1 MTGSMSPPGSDI
13 QYTTERKVDVAAFKS
28 ILERSGLAA
37 RRPVGDP
44 ERLARMLQAYN
55 LVVTAWQGE
64 LLVGIATCWTDYAH
78 SAYLADL
85 AVAADS
91 QRRGIGRQ
99 LVELAH
105 QRVGPQVTLLLLS
118 APAAVNYYP
127 KIGMERFTDC
137 FIFRR
142 SQ

>member
-1 MTGSMSPPGSDI
+1 MTPSGTI
-13 QYTTERKVDVAAFKS
+13 QYRTDRAVDVAAFKD

-37 RRPVGDP
+37 RRPVGEP

-55 LVVTAWQGE
+55 LVLTAWDDE

-85 AVAADS
+85 AVAADRQHS
-91 QRRGIGRQ
+91 GIGRE
-99 LVELAH
+99 LVHRARET
-105 QRVGPQVTLLLLS
+105 VGPQVTLILLS
-118 APAAVNYYP
+118 APAAVEYYP

>member
-1 MTGSMSPPGSDI
+1 MTAGDI
-13 QYTTERKVDVAAFKS
+13 QYRTDRRVDVAEFKD

-37 RRPVGDP
+37 RRPVGDAQ
-44 ERLARMLQAYN
+44 RLERMLQSYN
-55 LVVTAWQGE
+55 LILTAWDGD

-85 AVAADS
+85 AVAADR
-91 QRRGIGRQ
+91 QRSGIGRE
-99 LVELAH
+99 LVYLA
-105 QRVGPQVTLLLLS
+105 RTTVGPQVTLMLLS
-118 APAAVNYYP
+118 APAAVDYYP

>member
-1 MTGSMSPPGSDI
+1 MTDADI
-13 QYTTERKVDVAAFKS
+13 QYRTDRAVDVVAFKG

-37 RRPVGDP
+37 RRPVSDLP
-44 ERLARMLQAYN
+44 RLERMLRAYN
-55 LVVTAWQGE
+55 LVITAWQDD

-85 AVAADS
+85 AVAADR
-91 QRRGIGRQ
+91 QRSGIGRQ
-99 LVELAH
+99 LVNLA
-105 QRVGPQVTLLLLS
+105 RTTVGPQVTLILLS
-118 APAAVNYYP
+118 APAAVDYYP

-142 SQ
+142 SE

>member
-1 MTGSMSPPGSDI
+1 MTSGSVIHYRSD
-13 QYTTERKVDVAAFKS
+13 RKVDVATFKD

-37 RRPVGDP
+37 RRPVNDAA
-44 ERLARMLQAYN
+44 RLERMLQAYN
-55 LVVTAWQGE
+55 LTLTAWDGE

-85 AVAADS
+85 AVAADC
-91 QRRGIGRQ
+91 QRSGIGRQ
-99 LVELAH
+99 LVELA
-105 QRVGPQVTLLLLS
+105 RATVGPQVTLILLS
-118 APAAVNYYP
+118 APGAVDYYP

-142 SQ
+142 SE

>member
-1 MTGSMSPPGSDI
+1 MTTPTIEYRTDRPVG
-13 QYTTERKVDVAAFKS
+13 VAEFKD

-37 RRPVGDP
+37 RRPVGDAK
-44 ERLARMLQAYN
+44 RLERMLQAYN
-55 LVVTAWQGE
+55 LILTAWQGE

-85 AVAADS
+85 AVDAAH
-91 QRRGIGRQ
+91 QRSGIGRE
-99 LVELAH
+99 LVYLA
-105 QRVGPQVTLLLLS
+105 RSTVGAQVTLILLS
-118 APAAVNYYP
+118 APAAVDYYP

>member
-1 MTGSMSPPGSDI
+1 MTTGSI
-13 QYTTERKVDVAAFKS
+13 QYRTDRRVGVDEFKN

-44 ERLARMLQAYN
+44 KRLERMLQAYN
-55 LVVTAWQGE
+55 LILTAWDGE

-85 AVAADS
+85 AVAADR
-91 QRRGIGRQ
+91 QRSGIGRE
-99 LVELAH
+99 LVYLA
-105 QRVGPQVTLLLLS
+105 RTTVGPQVTLILLS
-118 APAAVNYYP
+118 APAAVDYYP

>member
-1 MTGSMSPPGSDI
+1 M
-13 QYTTERKVDVAAFKS
+13 
-28 ILERSGLAA
+28 LEETQWLQRRRRGAWVPNGDLEWLA
-37 RRPVGDP
+37 VWVWHGD
-44 ERLARMLQAYN
+44 
-55 LVVTAWQGE
+55 

-85 AVAADS
+85 AVASDH
-91 QRRGIGRQ
+91 QRSGIGRQ

-105 QRVGPQVTLLLLS
+105 ATVGPQVTLILLS
-118 APAAVNYYP
+118 APAAANYYP

>member
-1 MTGSMSPPGSDI
+1 MTEGII
-13 QYTTERKVDVAAFKS
+13 QYRTDRKVDVASFKD

-44 ERLARMLQAYN
+44 GRLERMLQAYN
-55 LVVTAWQGE
+55 LLVTAWDGE
-64 LLVGIATCWTDYAH
+64 LLVGIATCWTDYAY

-85 AVAADS
+85 AVAAER
-91 QRRGIGRQ
+91 QRDGIGRQ
-99 LVELAH
+99 LVELTRAT
-105 QRVGPQVTLLLLS
+105 VGPQVTLILLS

-142 SQ
+142 LE

>member
-1 MTGSMSPPGSDI
+1 MSDPQI
-13 QYTTERKVDVAAFKS
+13 QFRCDRKIDVAAFKD

-37 RRPVGDP
+37 RRPVANA

-55 LVVTAWQGE
+55 LIVTAWNGD
-64 LLVGIATCWTDYAH
+64 LLVGVATCWTDYAY

-85 AVAADS
+85 AVDVAC
-91 QRRGIGRQ
+91 QHGGIGQ
-99 LVELAH
+99 KLVELA
-105 QRVGPQVTLLLLS
+105 RTTVGPEVTLILLS
-118 APAAVNYYP
+118 APAAVGFYP

>member
-1 MTGSMSPPGSDI
+1 MTMADI
-13 QYTTERKVDVAAFKS
+13 QYHTDRKVDVAAFKD
-28 ILERSGLAA
+28 ILDRSGLGT

-44 ERLARMLQAYN
+44 VRLAKMLAAYN
-55 LVVTAWQGE
+55 LLVTAWEGE
-64 LLVGIATCWTDYAH
+64 VLVGIATCWTDYAH

-85 AVAADS
+85 AVDADC
-91 QRRGIGRQ
+91 QHGGIGRR

-105 QRVGPQVTLLLLS
+105 ETVGPQVTLLLLS
-118 APAAVNYYP
+118 APAAVGFYP
-127 KIGMERFTDC
+127 KIGMERFQDC

>member
-1 MTGSMSPPGSDI
+1 MTTAVI
-13 QYTTERKVDVAAFKS
+13 QYRTDRSVGVAEFKD

-37 RRPVGDP
+37 RRPVGDAN
-44 ERLARMLQAYN
+44 RLERMLQAYN
-55 LVVTAWQGE
+55 LILTAWDGD

-85 AVAADS
+85 AVAADR
-91 QRRGIGRQ
+91 QRSGIGRE
-99 LVELAH
+99 LVYLA
-105 QRVGPQVTLLLLS
+105 RTTVGPQVTLILLS
-118 APAAVNYYP
+118 APAAVDYYP

>member
-1 MTGSMSPPGSDI
+1 MTTGDI
-13 QYTTERKVDVAAFKS
+13 QYRTDRSVSVAEFKD

-37 RRPVGDP
+37 RRPVGDAT
-44 ERLARMLQAYN
+44 RLERMLRSYN
-55 LVVTAWQGE
+55 LVLTAWDGD
-64 LLVGIATCWTDYAH
+64 LLVGIATCWTDYAY

-85 AVAADS
+85 AVAADR
-91 QRRGIGRQ
+91 QRSGIGRE
-99 LVELAH
+99 LVYLA
-105 QRVGPQVTLLLLS
+105 RTTVGPQVTLILLS
-118 APAAVNYYP
+118 APAAVDYYP

>member
-1 MTGSMSPPGSDI
+1 MTTPEIEYRTDRPVG
-13 QYTTERKVDVAAFKS
+13 VAQFKD

-37 RRPVGDP
+37 RRPVGDAQ
-44 ERLARMLQAYN
+44 RLERMLQAYN
-55 LVVTAWQGE
+55 LVITAWRGE
-64 LLVGIATCWTDYAH
+64 QLVGIATCWTDYAH

-85 AVAADS
+85 AVAVDH
-91 QRRGIGRQ
+91 QRSGIGRE
-99 LVELAH
+99 LVHRA
-105 QRVGPQVTLLLLS
+105 RDTVGPQVTLILLS
-118 APAAVNYYP
+118 APAAVDYYP

>member
-1 MTGSMSPPGSDI
+1 MTTADI
-13 QYTTERKVDVAAFKS
+13 QYRTDRSVGVAEFKD
-28 ILERSGLAA
+28 ILERSGLGA

-44 ERLARMLQAYN
+44 ERLERMLRSYN
-55 LVVTAWQGE
+55 LVLTAWDGD
-64 LLVGIATCWTDYAH
+64 LLVGIATCWTDYAY

-85 AVAADS
+85 AVAADR
-91 QRRGIGRQ
+91 QRSGIGRE
-99 LVELAH
+99 LVYLA
-105 QRVGPQVTLLLLS
+105 RATVGPQVTLILLS
-118 APAAVNYYP
+118 APAAVDYYP

>member
-1 MTGSMSPPGSDI
+1 MTTADI
-13 QYTTERKVDVAAFKS
+13 QYHTDRSVGVAEFKD

-37 RRPVGDP
+37 RRPVGDTK
-44 ERLARMLQAYN
+44 RLERMLRAYN
-55 LVVTAWQGE
+55 LILTAWDGE
-64 LLVGIATCWTDYAH
+64 LLVGIATCWTDYAY

-85 AVAADS
+85 AVAADHQHS
-91 QRRGIGRQ
+91 GIGRE
-99 LVELAH
+99 LVYLAR
-105 QRVGPQVTLLLLS
+105 QTMGPQVTLILLS
-118 APAAVNYYP
+118 APAAVEYYP

>member
-1 MTGSMSPPGSDI
+1 MTDTSGIEYCTD
-13 QYTTERKVDVAAFKS
+13 RKIDVGAFQD

-37 RRPVGDP
+37 RRPVGDAS
-44 ERLARMLQAYN
+44 RLERMLNAYN
-55 LVVTAWQGE
+55 LIVTAWHGE
-64 LLVGIATCWTDYAH
+64 LLVGVATCWTDYAH

-85 AVAADS
+85 AVAADH
-91 QRRGIGRQ
+91 QRAGIGRR
-99 LVELAH
+99 LVELA
-105 QRVGPQVTLLLLS
+105 RTTVGPQVTLILLS

>member
-1 MTGSMSPPGSDI
+1 M
-13 QYTTERKVDVAAFKS
+13 TTESVQYRTDRRVGVDEFKD
-28 ILERSGLAA
+28 ILERSGLGA
-37 RRPVGDP
+37 RRPVGDSK
-44 ERLARMLQAYN
+44 RLERMLQAYN
-55 LVVTAWQGE
+55 LILTAWDGD

-85 AVAADS
+85 AVAADR
-91 QRRGIGRQ
+91 QRRGIGRE
-99 LVELAH
+99 LVYLA
-105 QRVGPQVTLLLLS
+105 RTTVGPQVTLILLS
-118 APAAVNYYP
+118 APAAVDYYP